1 MIKNFRSVSLD
12 QFYPIYEY
20 IFIRNKHKIILF
32 NGEIGVG
39 KTTLIKFFLK
49 MLDVK
54 ETVVSPT
61 FSIINE
67 YKSNDGRI
75 INHFDLFRV
84 KSQNE
89 IQNLGITEYLESSNY
104 CLIEWPNLLIDLID
118 EEYIIIN
125 IYRNNEI
132 ERDFEILIN

>member
-1 MIKNFRSVSLD
+1 MIKIFKSVSLD

-20 IFIRNKHKIILF
+20 IFKKNNNKIILV
-32 NGEIGVG
+32 NGEMGVG

-49 MLDVK
+49 MLEVK

-67 YKSNDGRI
+67 YKSKNGI
-75 INHFDLFRV
+75 MINHFDLFRI

-89 IQNLGITEYLESSNY
+89 IFNLGLSEYLDSSNY
-104 CLIEWPNLLIDLID
+104 CLIEWPNLLIDFID
-118 EEYIIIN
+118 KKYILVN
-125 IYRNNEI
+125 MYRNNEI
-132 ERDFEILIN
+132 ERDVEVIIN

>member
-1 MIKNFRSVSLD
+1 MIKTFRSVSLD

-75 INHFDLFRV
+75 INHFDLFRI

-125 IYRNNEI
+125 ICRNNEI
-132 ERDFEILIN
+132 ERDVEIIIN

>member
-1 MIKNFRSVSLD
+1 MIKNFKSVSLD

-132 ERDFEILIN
+132 ERDLEILIN

>member
-1 MIKNFRSVSLD
+1 MIKTFRSVNLD

-20 IFIRNKHKIILF
+20 IFKRNNNKIILF
-32 NGEIGVG
+32 NGEMGVG

-49 MLDVK
+49 MLEVK

-67 YKSNDGRI
+67 YKSKNGI
-75 INHFDLFRV
+75 MINHFDLFRI

-89 IQNLGITEYLESSNY
+89 ISNLGLSEYLDSSNY
-104 CLIEWPNLLIDLID
+104 CLIEWPNLLIDFID
-118 EEYIIIN
+118 KKYILVN
-125 IYRNNEI
+125 MYRNNEI
-132 ERDFEILIN
+132 ERDVEVIIN

>member
-1 MIKNFRSVSLD
+1 MIKIFKSVSLD

-20 IFIRNKHKIILF
+20 IFKKNNNKIILF
-32 NGEIGVG
+32 NGEMGVG

-49 MLDVK
+49 MLEVK

-67 YKSNDGRI
+67 YKSKNGI
-75 INHFDLFRV
+75 MINHFDLFRI

-89 IQNLGITEYLESSNY
+89 IFNLGLSEYLDSSNY
-104 CLIEWPNLLIDLID
+104 CLIEWPNLLIDFID
-118 EEYIIIN
+118 QKYILVN
-125 IYRNNEI
+125 MYRNNEI
-132 ERDFEILIN
+132 ERDVEVIIN

>member
-1 MIKNFRSVSLD
+1 MIKTFESVNLD

-20 IFIRNKHKIILF
+20 IFKRNKYKIILL

-39 KTTLIKFFLK
+39 KTTLIKFLLK
-49 MLDVK
+49 MLEVQ

-67 YKSNDGRI
+67 YKSKDGLI
-75 INHFDLFRV
+75 INHFDLFRI

-89 IQNLGITEYLESSNY
+89 IQNLGINEYLESSNY
-104 CLIEWPNLLIDLID
+104 CLIEWPDLLIDLI
-118 EEYIIIN
+118 EEKYILTN

-132 ERDFEILIN
+132 ERDIEIIIN

>member
-1 MIKNFRSVSLD
+1 MIKTFRSVSLD

-49 MLDVK
+49 MLEVK

-75 INHFDLFRV
+75 INHFDLFRI

-125 IYRNNEI
+125 ICRNNEI
-132 ERDFEILIN
+132 ERDVEIIIN